1 MPPDFGRDVVCVL
14 GLPFDAINMAQAE
27 ATLRRAIHERTRCFI
42 STPNLNFAVG
52 CQSDAAFRNSV
63 LQSDLSLADGWP
75 VLMAARLMGMT
86 LPERV
91 TGSGLFERLCKT
103 PEHRRIEAPLA
114 PVSVYFFGGPDGAAQ
129 AACARLNASTAGV
142 RCAGFDSPGFG
153 TIDAMSSGP
162 HLDSLNAADADF
174 VVVALGAK
182 KGQAWIQ
189 RNLQRIKA
197 PVVAHLGAVVN
208 FAAGTVRRA
217 PEWAQWLGLEW
228 LWRVKEE
235 PALWRRYAGDGMAL
249 MRLIIT
255 RVLPL
260 ALYLRLHAP
269 SLQALADARATLV
282 HEPQRDMLRLDGAW
296 THANLRPLREL
307 LQSQVLRHRPLAL
320 DLGAVTC
327 LDVAAIGLLTLL
339 YGWQQKAGLGW
350 SVAAASPQA
359 RRWLRLACA
368 DYLLAEP

>member
-1 MPPDFGRDVVCVL
+1 MPPDFSRDVVCVL
-14 GLPFDAINMAQAE
+14 GLPFDAIDMAQAE
-27 ATLRRAIHERTRCFI
+27 AAVRRAIRDRTRCFF

-52 CQSDAAFRNSV
+52 CQWDAAFRNSV

-75 VLMAARLMGMT
+75 VLMAARLLGIA

-91 TGSGLFERLCKT
+91 TGSGLFERLCKA
-103 PEHRRIEAPLA
+103 PEKKQGDALHE
-114 PVSVYFFGGPDGAAQ
+114 PVSIYFFGGPEGAAQ
-129 AACARLNASTAGV
+129 TACARLNASTASV
-142 RCAGFDSPGFG
+142 RCAGFESPGFG
-153 TIDAMSSGP
+153 SVDEMSSGQ

-217 PEWAQWLGLEW
+217 PPWAQWLGLEW

-235 PALWRRYAGDGMAL
+235 PALWRRYANDGVGL
-249 MRLIIT
+249 IRLLAT

-260 ALYLRLHAP
+260 ALYLRMHAP
-269 SLQALADARATLV
+269 SPQALAEARVSAV
-282 HEPQRDMLRLDGAW
+282 HGPQQSVLRIEGAW
-296 THANLRPLREL
+296 TRANLRPMREA
-307 LQSQVLRHRPLAL
+307 LQSHVAHHQRVAL
-320 DLGAVTC
+320 DLGSVTC
-327 LDVAAIGLLTLL
+327 LDGAAIALLTLL
-339 YGWQQKAGLGW
+339 YGWQNTAGLGW
-350 SVAAASPQA
+350 AVVAASAQA
-359 RRWLRLACA
+359 RRSLHLACA
-368 DYLLAEP
+368 GYLLGEA

>member
-1 MPPDFGRDVVCVL
+1 MPPDFNRDVVCIL
-14 GLPFDAINMAQAE
+14 GLPFDAIDMAHAE
-27 ATLRRAIHERTRCFI
+27 AAVRRAIRERTRCFF

-75 VLMAARLMGMT
+75 VVAAARLLGIP

-91 TGSGLFERLCKT
+91 TGSGLFERLCKA
-103 PEHRRIEAPLA
+103 PEHSRVGAPLA

-129 AACARLNASTAGV
+129 AACAQLNASAAGV
-142 RCAGFDSPGFG
+142 RCAGFDAPGFG
-153 TIDAMSSGP
+153 SLDEMSSGP
-162 HLDSLNAADADF
+162 RLDSLNAADADF

-189 RNLQRIKA
+189 RNLRRIEA

-235 PALWRRYAGDGMAL
+235 PALWRRYASDGMAL
-249 MRLIIT
+249 IRLLIT

-260 ALYLRLHAP
+260 TLYLRLHAP
-269 SLQALADARATLV
+269 SLQALADARATIA
-282 HEPQRDMLRLDGAW
+282 HEPQRDVVRLEGAW
-296 THANLRPLREL
+296 MRANLRPLREM
-307 LQSQVLRHRPLAL
+307 LQTQVVQHRPIAL

-327 LDVAAIGLLTLL
+327 LDGAAIALLTLL
-339 YGWQQKAGLGW
+339 YGWHQKAGLEW
-350 SVAAASPQA
+350 SVVAVSPQA
-359 RRWLRLACA
+359 RRSLHLACA

>member
-1 MPPDFGRDVVCVL
+1 MPPDFSRDVVCVL

-27 ATLRRAIHERTRCFI
+27 ATLRRAIHERTRCFF

-75 VLMAARLMGMT
+75 VLMAARLVGIP

-91 TGSGLFERLCKT
+91 TGSGLFERLCKA
-103 PEHRRIEAPLA
+103 PEHLRVGEPLA
-114 PVSVYFFGGPDGAAQ
+114 PVSVYFFGGPNGAAH
-129 AACARLNASTAGV
+129 AACAQLNASVAGV
-142 RCAGFDSPGFG
+142 RCVGFDAPGFG
-153 TIDAMSSGP
+153 SIDEMSSDP
-162 HLDSLNAADADF
+162 HLDSLNAAGADF

-249 MRLIIT
+249 MRLLIT

-269 SLQALADARATLV
+269 SLQALADARATVV
-282 HEPQRDMLRLDGAW
+282 HGPQRDTLRLDGAW
-296 THANLRPLREL
+296 TRANLRPLREL
-307 LQSQVLRHRPLAL
+307 LQSQVQRHRPLAL

-327 LDVAAIGLLTLL
+327 LDAAVIGLLTLL
-339 YGWQQKAGLGW
+339 YGWQQKTGLGW
-350 SVAAASPQA
+350 SLAAASSQA
-359 RRWLRLACA
+359 RHGLRLAGA

>member
-1 MPPDFGRDVVCVL
+1 MPPDFSRDVVCVL

-27 ATLRRAIHERTRCFI
+27 ATLRRAIHERTRCFF

-75 VLMAARLMGMT
+75 VLMAARLAGIP

-91 TGSGLFERLCKT
+91 TGSGLFERLCKA
-103 PEHRRIEAPLA
+103 PEHLPGDACRA

-129 AACARLNASTAGV
+129 AACARLNASADGV
-142 RCAGFDSPGFG
+142 RCAGFEAPGFG
-153 TIDAMSSGP
+153 SIDEMSSGP
-162 HLDSLNAADADF
+162 QLDSLNAADADF
-174 VVVALGAK
+174 IVVALGAK

-197 PVVAHLGAVVN
+197 PIVAHLGAVVN

-217 PEWAQWLGLEW
+217 PEWAQRLGLEW

-235 PALWRRYAGDGMAL
+235 PALWRRYARDAMAL
-249 MRLIIT
+249 MPLLIT
-255 RVLPL
+255 RMLPL

-269 SLQALADARATLV
+269 SLQALAEARATV
-282 HEPQRDMLRLDGAW
+282 VQGPQGDMLRLEGAW
-296 THANLRPLREL
+296 TRANLRPLREL
-307 LQSQVLRHRPLAL
+307 LQSQVVQHRPLAL

-327 LDVAAIGLLTLL
+327 LDGAAIGLLTLL
-339 YGWQQKAGLGW
+339 YGWQQKTGLGW

-368 DYLLAEP
+368 NYLLGEP

>member
-1 MPPDFGRDVVCVL
+1 MPPDFNRDVICVL
-14 GLPFDAINMAQAE
+14 GLPFDAIDMAQAE
-27 ATLRRAIHERTRCFI
+27 AAVRRAVRERTRCFF

-75 VLMAARLMGMT
+75 VLMAARLLGSP
-86 LPERV
+86 LPARV
-91 TGSGLFERLCKT
+91 TGSGLFERLCKA
-103 PEHRRIEAPLA
+103 PEHQRGEVFRA

-129 AACARLNASTAGV
+129 AACARLNASAAGV
-142 RCAGFDSPGFG
+142 RCAGFDAPGFG
-153 TIDAMSSGP
+153 SIDEMSSDP

-217 PEWAQWLGLEW
+217 PAWAQWLGLEW

-235 PALWRRYAGDGMAL
+235 PALWRRYADDGMAL
-249 MRLIIT
+249 MRLLVT
-255 RVLPL
+255 HVLPL
-260 ALYLRLHAP
+260 AFYLRLHAP
-269 SLQALADARATLV
+269 SARALADARASVV
-282 HEPQRDMLRLDGAW
+282 HVPLQDVLRIEGAW
-296 THANLRPLREL
+296 TRANLHPLREL
-307 LQSQVLRHRPLAL
+307 LKLHAAQHRSVAL

-327 LDVAAIGLLTLL
+327 LDGAAIGLLTLL
-339 YGWQQKAGLGW
+339 YGWQNKSGLGW
-350 SVAAASPQA
+350 SVVAASTQA
-359 RRWLRLACA
+359 RRSLHFACA
-368 DYLLAEP
+368 DYLLAER